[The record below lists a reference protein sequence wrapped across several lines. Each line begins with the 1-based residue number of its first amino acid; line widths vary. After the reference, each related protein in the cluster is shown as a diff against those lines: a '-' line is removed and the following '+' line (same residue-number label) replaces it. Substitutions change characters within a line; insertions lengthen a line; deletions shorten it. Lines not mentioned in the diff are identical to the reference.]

1 MEELKEKS
9 PVESTNCFR
18 DLNQRVGKRAYFFF
32 VLVEQCV
39 CRRRKFCE
47 KLLSSFGCCGWMDSN
62 SEAWSLPVTKHTVSG
77 LCSWD
82 KWVCMNCFSN
92 CVPSKSLRWNFT
104 VFRYYFPA
112 ETKLYH
118 KQALMYQSGYS
129 FRIRGSHF
137 LTTSLHIPLPP
148 DAYALWFDPGLWLIV
163 HAGEVTSSLC
173 LHPSSHVLQSWAALV
188 VAYGGAHPSDG
199 RRGPMLGPTHG
210 YLLKP
215 KGEDRRVVGVNCY
228 QVLRNPFGGLDSH
241 CGVCMAV
248 C

>member
-1 MEELKEKS
+1 
-9 PVESTNCFR
+9 
-18 DLNQRVGKRAYFFF
+18 
-32 VLVEQCV
+32 
-39 CRRRKFCE
+39 
-47 KLLSSFGCCGWMDSN
+47 MDSN
-62 SEAWSLPVTKHTVSG
+62 SEAWSLPVTKHTILG

-148 DAYALWFDPGLWLIV
+148 DAYALWFDPGLWLTV
-163 HAGEVTSSLC
+163 HAGEVTSCELFPWRGAQRKAKSKGSAFQFEC
-173 LHPSSHVLQSWAALV
+173 HCFSGSSSWV
-188 VAYGGAHPSDG
+188 GDCYSVTKAH
-199 RRGPMLGPTHG
+199 RI
-210 YLLKP
+210 LL
-215 KGEDRRVVGVNCY
+215 
-228 QVLRNPFGGLDSH
+228 LDKHLKVFQNWTNSTLP
-241 CGVCMAV
+241 
-248 C
+248 